1 MAKALESWSPPG
13 FNFAFFTMLLKSRL
27 SKYCVLLGVLSLI
40 ICSFTATGAA
50 VSLRPPSSVKAT
62 PDNLVAFITKKGT
75 FRPAETPV
83 RGGFRI
89 RKEDMKFILELS
101 SDFKTNDL
109 APDLKIAFGFSRTPL
124 ATSSPPA
131 YPLTEGSYTV
141 VAPLQATSGAQVY
154 VIPRSIDLARQGSL
168 LIWCEKFNA
177 TMAWAPL
184 N

>member
-1 MAKALESWSPPG
+1 MILKLRSSQYRVV
-13 FNFAFFTMLLKSRL
+13 MSLLS
-27 SKYCVLLGVLSLI
+27 I
-40 ICSFTATGAA
+40 IACTCTGTRAA
-50 VSLRPPSSVKAT
+50 VLPRHTSSVKVE
-62 PDNLVAFITKKGT
+62 PVRLVAFSTLEGT

-89 RKEDMKFILELS
+89 FQDGTNITLQLS

-109 APDLKIAFGFSRTPL
+109 APDLKIAFGSSRTPL
-124 ATSSPPA
+124 ATSTPPA
-131 YPLTEGSYTV
+131 YPLAEGTYTV
-141 VAPLQATSGAQVY
+141 LAPLQSTSGAQAY
-154 VIPRSIDLARQGSL
+154 VIPRSIDLARQGSV

>member
-1 MAKALESWSPPG
+1 
-13 FNFAFFTMLLKSRL
+13 MLLKSRL
-27 SKYCVLLGVLSLI
+27 SKYCVVLAVLSLI
-40 ICSFTATGAA
+40 LCSFSATRAA
-50 VSLRPPSSVKAT
+50 VSPSPPSSVKAT
-62 PDNLVAFITKKGT
+62 PVNLVAFSTVEGT

-89 RKEDMKFILELS
+89 RQEDMKTILELS

-141 VAPLQATSGAQVY
+141 VAPLQSTSGAQVY
-154 VIPRSIDLARQGSL
+154 VIPRSIDLARQGSV

-184 N
+184 H

>member
-1 MAKALESWSPPG
+1 
-13 FNFAFFTMLLKSRL
+13 MLLKSRL
-27 SKYCVLLGVLSLI
+27 SKYCVVLAVLPLI
-40 ICSFTATGAA
+40 LCSFSATRAA
-50 VSLRPPSSVKAT
+50 VSPRPPSSVMGTAV
-62 PDNLVAFITKKGT
+62 DLVALSTVEGT

-89 RKEDMKFILELS
+89 RQEDKKSILELT

-109 APDLKIAFGFSRTPL
+109 APDLKIAFGSSRTPL
-124 ATSSPPA
+124 ATSTPPA
-131 YPLTEGSYTV
+131 YPLAEGTYTV
-141 VAPLQATSGAQVY
+141 LAPLQSTSGAQAY
-154 VIPRSIDLARQGSL
+154 VIPRSIDLARQGSV

>member
-1 MAKALESWSPPG
+1 MVVKP
-13 FNFAFFTMLLKSRL
+13 RL
-27 SKYCVLLGVLSLI
+27 SQYRVVLGALVLMV
-40 ICSFTATGAA
+40 CSFAA
-50 VSLRPPSSVKAT
+50 ARTVLPPMPTSSSKVAPVSLVASSTVQ
-62 PDNLVAFITKKGT
+62 GT

-89 RKEDMKFILELS
+89 HQEGTKVMLELS

-109 APDLKIAFGFSRTPL
+109 APDLKIAFSPSRTPL
-124 ATSSPPA
+124 ASSKPPA
-131 YPLTEGSYTV
+131 YPLAAGTYTV
-141 VAPLQATSGAQVY
+141 LAPLRSTSGAQSY
-154 VIPRSIDLARQGSL
+154 VISDSIDLALQGSV